1 MKWMLGVGLL
11 VVAGVAAYW
20 ALARSG
26 PAVVPFA
33 KVGRERLVSTLG
45 TNGKI
50 EPSEWAVL
58 RAPMSGRL
66 VSLAVV
72 KGAQVRR
79 GQAVGQMESEAARAE
94 VVAAEARLEQAR
106 AELVVASRG
115 AAAAA
120 VAEVEGALER
130 ARVERENAR
139 RRLQN
144 LEALVAAEAATRVER
159 DQAADRVRVAEAE
172 VAALEKRRAAMGA
185 EKSGVAA
192 AQARVKDAEAGLAL
206 ARGVVARAAV
216 VAPMAGT
223 VYALDVKAGAV
234 LENGAALGEVGNLGE
249 LRAVVYVDEP
259 ELGRV
264 GVGMAVEF
272 TWDALP
278 GRVWK
283 GRVEKMPS
291 QVVTLGSRQVGEVVC
306 RLENADGALPAGAN
320 VNASVISKTIESA
333 LVAPKEA
340 MRRESGQTVAYV
352 LVGGRLER
360 RVVRT
365 GTSSITRVEVV
376 EGLQEGELVALPT
389 EVVLR
394 AGDEVK
400 AEVR

>member
-106 AELVVASRG
+106 AELAAASRG
-115 AAAAA
+115 AAAAV

-144 LEALVAAEAATRVER
+144 LEALVAAQAATRVER

>member
-1 MKWMLGVGLL
+1 M
-11 VVAGVAAYW
+11 AEA
-20 ALARSG
+20 
-26 PAVVPFA
+26 
-33 KVGRERLVSTLG
+33 T
-45 TNGKI
+45 
-50 EPSEWAVL
+50 
-58 RAPMSGRL
+58 
-66 VSLAVV
+66 
-72 KGAQVRR
+72 
-79 GQAVGQMESEAARAE
+79 EAAPR
-94 VVAAEARLEQAR
+94 VAAEAQAS
-106 AELVVASRG
+106 AEAVAVP
-115 AAAAA
+115 AA
-120 VAEVEGALER
+120 VAEAQASVEAV
-130 ARVERENAR
+130 AD
-139 RRLQN
+139 
-144 LEALVAAEAATRVER
+144 VAAEAAV
-159 DQAADRVRVAEAE
+159 
-172 VAALEKRRAAMGA
+172 GA

-320 VNASVISKTIESA
+320 VNASVISKTIDSA